1 MAFGAAVSAGTYE
14 GITVE
19 APYTDITK
27 ADIAHRGRAL
37 GIDYSETWSC
47 YKGGERHCGRCG
59 TCVER
64 REALAE
70 AGIEDNTVYD
80 GDVPKALS

>member
-1 MAFGAAVSAGTYE
+1 MIAGTYE
-14 GITVE
+14 GIDIL

-27 ADIAHRGRAL
+27 GDIAAIGKRVGV
-37 GIDYSETWSC
+37 DYADTYSC

-70 AGIEDNTVYD
+70 AGIDDPTLYE
-80 GDVPKALS
+80 K